1 MQETMWFMN
10 ELRGRKKQFRY
21 HEIVNILEKANDFV
35 LPQKV
40 IEKEKLIGQQTEALV
55 KKWITLRNK

>member
-10 ELRGRKKQFRY
+10 ELCGRKKQFR
-21 HEIVNILEKANDFV
+21 HDEIVNILEKANDFV
-35 LPQKV
+35 SPQKV

-55 KKWITLRNK
+55 KK

>member
-10 ELRGRKKQFRY
+10 ELWGRKKQFRY
-21 HEIVNILEKANDFV
+21 DEIVNIFRKANDFV

-40 IEKEKLIGQQTEALV
+40 IEKEKLIGQQTEALI
-55 KKWITLRNK
+55 KKWVTLRNK